1 MVESKK
7 TWKMIRA
14 AVHRMRNVLEEGN
27 PEPGELEQALA
38 VWAMWID
45 CLYARKLI
53 TAIGRLYLVME
64 LRDETERYIKQQ
76 GR

>member
-14 AVHRMRNVLEEGN
+14 AVRRMRNVLEEGN

-38 VWAMWID
+38 VWAM
-45 CLYARKLI
+45 
-53 TAIGRLYLVME
+53 
-64 LRDETERYIKQQ
+64 
-76 GR
+76 